1 MKGYYDQK
9 LFGHGLRKVYEIAS
23 SRVRQYLEAEIR
35 FVVERISRQDR
46 VLELGC
52 GYGRVLGPM
61 AHAAGMAVGVDTSF
75 HSLELV
81 AFACGRSCLAAM
93 NAGDLGFQNH
103 VFHLTACVQNG
114 ISAFHVNPVKL
125 MKEALRVTRPGGRV
139 LFSTYT
145 SEFWPHRLQWFK
157 DQARHGLLG
166 EIDEAATENG
176 TIVCKDGFKAVTFSK
191 EDLLKTTR
199 RLHVK
204 AEFHVVDGSSLFCE
218 IMV

>member
-9 LFGHGLRKVYEIAS
+9 LFAHQLQKVYEIAS
-23 SRVRQYLEAEIR
+23 SRVRQYLEEEIR
-35 FVVERISRQDR
+35 FVVKRISRQDR

-52 GYGRVLGPM
+52 GYGRILGPM
-61 AHAAGMAVGVDTSF
+61 ADSAKIAVGVDTSF
-75 HSLELV
+75 HSLEL
-81 AFACGRSCLAAM
+81 AASACARFHLAAM
-93 NAGDLGFQNH
+93 NAGKLGFKNH
-103 VFHLTACVQNG
+103 AFHLTACVQNG
-114 ISAFHVNPVKL
+114 ISAFHMDPEKL
-125 MKEALRVTRPGGRV
+125 MKEAIRVTRPGGRV

-166 EIDEAATENG
+166 EIDEAASKNG
-176 TIVCKDGFKAVTFSK
+176 TIVCKDGFKAVTFTK

-199 RLHVK
+199 RLHLR